1 MNGYARS
8 ALRLHLAAALALVPL
23 LAGAATKKP
32 APAQKLPTEAELRR
46 IVPKI
51 LNPPAP
57 SSGPKAKLAVARP
70 DLRVEARVESSWWAR
85 PSYFKVTNSGLKP
98 SPQTKLQFTCKKRTA
113 PIVPPGLWED
123 TNCKYPQS
131 PTQSRTIASLQPGQ
145 SAEVA
150 GPPVLF
156 VGGVVNYQI
165 AGTVDP
171 TNAIMEGNEK
181 NNSAILS
188 WE

>member
-1 MNGYARS
+1 
-8 ALRLHLAAALALVPL
+8 

-70 DLRVEARVESSWWAR
+70 DLWVEARVESPWWLFR

-98 SPQTKLQFTCKKRTA
+98 SPQTTLQFTCKKRTA

-123 TNCKYPQS
+123 TICKYPQW
-131 PTQSRTIASLQPGQ
+131 RTIASLQPGQ

-150 GPPVLF
+150 GPPALLVY
-156 VGGVVNYQI
+156 GTVVNYQI